1 MQVCRLVLAVALLAG
16 CASIELPSSSDTVE
30 TAPPDITA
38 TNAFYYYADVEAAW
52 AFYRDILG
60 FETVIDYGFAKILRV
75 ADSSYLT
82 LVQASEG
89 MHTADEPKTV
99 TLTLVTD
106 ELSRWSEH
114 LSGRSVPMR
123 IPYGNAGSADTN
135 SFVAVDPEGYFLK
148 FVRFNPHPHHASFVA
163 AFAAA
168 PPLNSM
174 VTQAAG
180 RMSIRAASFS
190 VYVTNLSEVR
200 PFYEALFDIA
210 PVGQISGID
219 AYRLSSS
226 GFLQLVEGN
235 DGLHQATERS
245 GVTYSFFTSDVDAWY
260 ARAARWPG
268 FELRT
273 PGVLDEDGMVR
284 VFVGYDPLG
293 TFLEWDTFQDV
304 PENASLLKYLP

>member
-1 MQVCRLVLAVALLAG
+1 MQVCRLVIAIVLLAG
-16 CASIELPSSSDTVE
+16 CASIDLPSSSRPVE

-38 TNAFYYYADVEAAW
+38 TNAFYYYADVDAAW
-52 AFYRDILG
+52 VFYRDILG
-60 FETVIDYGFAKILRV
+60 LETVIDYGFAKILRI

-106 ELSRWSEH
+106 ELSYWSEH
-114 LSGRSVPMR
+114 LSSKSVPMR
-123 IPYGNAGSADTN
+123 VAYDNAGNAPGN

-148 FVRFNPHPHHASFVA
+148 FVRFNPHPNHASFVA

-168 PPLNSM
+168 TPLKSA
-174 VTQAAG
+174 VKHAA
-180 RMSIRAASFS
+180 RTLSIRAAAFS
-190 VYVTNLSEVR
+190 VYVASLSEVR
-200 PFYEALFDIA
+200 PFYEALFAIA
-210 PVGQISGID
+210 PVGQIGGVDTYQVSG
-219 AYRLSSS
+219 S

-235 DGLHQATERS
+235 DGLHQATARS

-273 PGVLDEDGMVR
+273 PEVLDEDGMVR
-284 VFVGYDPLG
+284 VFVGYDPVG
-293 TFLEWDTFQDV
+293 TFLEWDTFEDV
-304 PENASLLKYLP
+304 PENAGLFKYLP

>member
-1 MQVCRLVLAVALLAG
+1 MQHCRLLLAALLLVG
-16 CASIELPSSSDTVE
+16 CASLNSPSSSLAID

-52 AFYRDILG
+52 VFYRDVLG
-60 FETVIDYGFAKILRV
+60 LETVIDYGFAKILRV
-75 ADSSYLT
+75 ADSAYLT

-99 TLTLVTD
+99 TLNLVTD

-114 LSGRSVPMR
+114 LSSQSVPMR
-123 IPYGNAGSADTN
+123 VAYGGNAARDTN

-148 FVRFNPHPHHASFVA
+148 FVRFNPHPNHESFVA

-168 PPLNSM
+168 PPLNSA
-174 VTQAAG
+174 VQHAAG
-180 RMSIRAASFS
+180 RLSIRAAAFS
-190 VYVTNLSEVR
+190 IYVESLSGVR
-200 PFYEALFDIA
+200 AFYQALFDVA
-210 PVGQISGID
+210 PAGQISGVD
-219 AYRLSSS
+219 VYQMSNS
-226 GFLQLVEGN
+226 GFLLLVEGS
-235 DGLHQATERS
+235 DGLHQATARS

-273 PGVLDEDGMVR
+273 PEVLDEDGMVR
-284 VFVGYDPLG
+284 VFVGYDPVG

-304 PENASLLKYLP
+304 PENARLFRYLP